1 MNRVKAVLQYLRDNE
16 PVRTVVYFV
25 AGVIVA
31 QFVVRGWLDANTSL
45 LLLGALGVAIGVP
58 TAELTRK
65 LVTPAGKARTI
76 IEGEVADRVDAAVE
90 AGTREANAALAKVDE
105 AARDLSVKVQANVA
119 QLGQVLPLQPEQIVA
134 AADSIRH
141 TVEAYV
147 GRHRRV

>member
-1 MNRVKAVLQYLRDNE
+1 MAVLQYLRDNE
-16 PVRTVVYFV
+16 PVRTVVYTV

-31 QFVVRGWLDANTSL
+31 QFVIRGWLDANTSL
-45 LLLGALGVAIGVP
+45 LLLGGLGVLIGVP

-90 AGTREANAALAKVDE
+90 AGTREANAVLHRVDV
-105 AARDLSVKVQANVA
+105 AAQDLSTKVQENVA
-119 QLGQVLPLQPEQIVA
+119 QFGQAIPLQPAEIVA
-134 AADSIRH
+134 AADSIRKQ
-141 TVEAYV
+141 VEDYV

>member
-65 LVTPAGKARTI
+65 LVTPAGRARTI